1 MIPSYLA
8 DLNLPAVFAA
18 YTNTPCN
25 FLQES
30 TKNEHIVDSA
40 SKGVSGFVS
49 ASFGQA
55 EDLAKK
61 YFAVENPTDRP
72 YTLLQIDNGLI
83 QTPATKKCDCA
94 VANDTHICFI
104 EFKAHATSNSISGVR
119 RNYRKAIEQL
129 ETTIGLFN
137 AHYATKGT
145 NLKKLRHVEAY
156 ICFRE
161 GYPKTT
167 SSQMNYK
174 VRFLF
179 QNGIPLSFARKKVL

>member
-40 SKGVSGFVS
+40 SS
-49 ASFGQA
+49 
-55 EDLAKK
+55 
-61 YFAVENPTDRP
+61 
-72 YTLLQIDNGLI
+72 
-83 QTPATKKCDCA
+83 
-94 VANDTHICFI
+94 
-104 EFKAHATSNSISGVR
+104 
-119 RNYRKAIEQL
+119 
-129 ETTIGLFN
+129 
-137 AHYATKGT
+137 
-145 NLKKLRHVEAY
+145 
-156 ICFRE
+156 
-161 GYPKTT
+161 KTT